1 MATYTREELVRSAL
15 LEIGALDANE
25 APDAADGQLADER
38 AQQVLEEL
46 HEEGL
51 IPFDVDTD
59 TIPARYFRPVLAIVA
74 DALTTPFGR
83 PGSEELFA
91 RAERGRK
98 RLWQFRQKP
107 YIPTPTRATYF

>member
-15 LEIGALDANE
+15 LEIGTLDANE

-46 HEEGL
+46 HEDGL

-59 TIPARYFRPVLAIVA
+59 AIPARYFRPIMSIVA

-83 PGSEELFA
+83 PSRDEYFA
-91 RAERGRK
+91 KAERGRK
-98 RLWQFRQKP
+98 RLWQLRQRP
-107 YIPTPTRATYF
+107 YVPTPTRATFY